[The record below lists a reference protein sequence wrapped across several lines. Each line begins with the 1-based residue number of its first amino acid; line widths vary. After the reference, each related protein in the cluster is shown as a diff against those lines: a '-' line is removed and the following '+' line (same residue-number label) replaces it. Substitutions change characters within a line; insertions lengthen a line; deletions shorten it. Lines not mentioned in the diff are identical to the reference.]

1 MNIYNKQCS
10 RLVLELRINYRTVNK
25 KGMAFIIKMH
35 LVQKEIQIN
44 EYNIRLSYNKDY
56 TIKES
61 SGRI

>member
-10 RLVLELRINYRTVNK
+10 RLVLELRINYRTVDK
-25 KGMAFIIKMH
+25 KGMAFIIKM
-35 LVQKEIQIN
+35 QIN